1 MEGLA
6 NLAALGRLLS
16 FFSIIFFTV
25 VTIIFIV
32 CLMISFKRKH
42 FYFFPILIILYIVF
56 LFHHFWYPTGQ
67 LIVRNVQG
75 NFFYIIKDYD
85 KSVDAYL
92 DIQGSSYKKLIKVYY
107 EGAEFYFKH
116 KKYRE
121 CINFVEKIDN
131 RYYTSLY
138 EYSPP
143 WKNDNDGY
151 IFNSYKGL
159 YNEKKVKAKNN
170 NKEKKQELFDL
181 ITEMKDRYKYN
192 PEILST
198 ENGFN
203 FDEDFNKYESF
214 EYINDKAVVAFGKI
228 GYSSAGLT
236 YNKTDQGWRL
246 LYKEGNKIYLI
257 SSAVL
262 LSRYM
267 NEYQVKILDYKKTDM
282 YKFLNEYLYN
292 EMFDENE
299 KKAILPIDGDENISL
314 LSERIISKMIIDGKG
329 RHLNSLISR
338 VPIRSGLVNMK
349 NVGAY
354 QHIWIKSDIKNFLAK
369 YVAESSNNEPNI
381 YEKDATD
388 NSINVLP
395 VICVDLDIISEYGK
409 EERIKQEKV
418 KALEEIAKKENEIRK
433 VELSNSFYKA
443 FTAKIEAMK
452 TISEYGD
459 DATID
464 DFDSI
469 LIGNAKAYTG
479 EDMPI
484 TWILLEKTDDKALLL
499 SKYSLYPISYDELVD
514 YEPEKKGKFNY
525 KDFEDSHYDDMNFF
539 NEDELKLILGTEIIV
554 SKNDLYN
561 KNNDLSKI
569 SRKTFLLGLDDIRK
583 YFSDKNGNILKSKL
597 KTYCGD
603 LSENDGNEIGWW
615 LKDIG
620 ELWWTAAY
628 IDEDG
633 NLNERGYALNSRL
646 GFRRAMWIKYK

>member
-1 MEGLA
+1 MDGLA
-6 NLAALGRLLS
+6 NWGAFGRFL
-16 FFSIIFFTV
+16 IFVRISTFIFT
-25 VTIIFIV
+25 TTIFIL
-32 CLMISFKRKH
+32 CLNISFKRKH
-42 FYFFPILIILYIVF
+42 FYFFPVLIILYICF
-56 LFHHFWYPTGQ
+56 LLYHFWYPTGQ
-67 LIVRNVQG
+67 WIVRNVQG
-75 NFFYIIKDYD
+75 NFFYVTRQYD
-85 KSVDAYL
+85 KSVRAYL
-92 DIQGSSYKKLIKVYY
+92 DIYDYDSVKDKLEKVYN
-107 EGAEFYFKH
+107 EGREYYFDNRM
-116 KKYRE
+116 YRK
-121 CINFVEKIDN
+121 CINFIDEFN
-131 RYYTSLY
+131 T
-138 EYSPP
+138 EYSYLLDQDS
-143 WKNDNDGY
+143 NSEY
-151 IFNSYKGL
+151 IFNSYKEL
-159 YNEKKVKAKNN
+159 YDEQKVKAKD
-170 NKEKKQELFDL
+170 NKKKKKQELFDL

-192 PEILST
+192 PEILSI

-203 FDEDFNKYESF
+203 FNDDFNKYESF

-228 GYSSAGLT
+228 GYSSAGLL

-246 LYKEGNKIYLI
+246 LYKEDNKIYLI
-257 SSAVL
+257 SSGVI

-267 NEYQVKILDYKKTDM
+267 NEYQVETLDYKETDM

-299 KKAILPIDGDENISL
+299 KKAILPIDDDENISL
-314 LSERIISKMIIDGKG
+314 LSESIISKMIIDGKG

-354 QHIWIKSDIKNFLAK
+354 QHIWIKSDIKNYLAK
-369 YVAESSNNEPNI
+369 YVVESSNDEPNI

-395 VICVDLDIISEYGK
+395 VICVDLNIISEYGK
-409 EERIKQEKV
+409 EERIKQEEIK
-418 KALEEIAKKENEIRK
+418 KMEEAAKKEMEIK
-433 VELSNSFYKA
+433 KAELSNSFNKA

-469 LIGNAKAYTG
+469 LIGNSKTYTG
-479 EDMPI
+479 NDMPI
-484 TWILLEKTDDKALLL
+484 TWILLEKTDDRALLL

-514 YEPEKKGKFNY
+514 YEPEKNRKFNY
-525 KDFEDSHYDDMNFF
+525 KDFEDSHYDMNFF
-539 NEDELKLILGTEIIV
+539 NEDELKLILDTEIII

-569 SRKTFLLGLDDIRK
+569 NRKTFLLGIDDIKK
-583 YFSDKNGNILKSKL
+583 YFSDINGNILQSKL
-597 KTYCGD
+597 KTYCD
-603 LSENDGNEIGWW
+603 KLSENEGNEIGWW

-628 IDEDG
+628 IDGNG
-633 NLNERGYALNSRL
+633 NLNERGYALNRKL
-646 GFRRAMWIKYK
+646 GFRRAMWVKYK